1 MEMTSQSDAGR
12 GTPIV
17 GDTLRE
23 QAATPIAEGAEVAP
37 GVVLD
42 PETRQPMTAEAGADT
57 PPTAPADMLGLPADD
72 APNMEQPD
80 DLLGPP
86 S

>member
-1 MEMTSQSDAGR
+1 MSSPSDAGR

-17 GDTLRE
+17 GDTLQE
-23 QAATPIAEGAEVAP
+23 QATTPIAKDAEVAP

-42 PETRQPMTAEAGADT
+42 PESRQPMAVEAGADT
-57 PPTAPADMLGLPADD
+57 PPTAPADMLGHPADD

-80 DLLGPP
+80 DLQGPP